1 MDWLNWSIPDISY
14 YLSWYIIL
22 PSILAYIILPFITFL
37 YFCKY
42 SRGSF
47 KWYQG
52 ILYIALSIGLHG
64 IKLWFQI
71 PGSLCLTA
79 EILLLAGSGVI
90 VLKRKW
96 TECLMVSVLI
106 ISLLNVCNGLMG
118 WLSHRLLF
126 PIVFEHENLIIPSDA
141 VRELCRIVFVLCL
154 FTIILSRFGPSLME
168 TNRQTLFQLT
178 IPVFF
183 ISLVERIIQETFY
196 GDVIEVDYYT
206 HEVFPVVAVDHIEL
220 LFLQIFA
227 CICLVMMLF
236 AYEKIIKILHA
247 EQKAQLLERQAAEQ
261 EIYIQEAMMRY
272 KQTRS
277 FRHDIKNHLTVLAEL
292 LKTDQKDKACEYLS
306 NLEQVSVGLSYPVNT
321 GNIAVDAL
329 LGSKLSIAEQKKI
342 RICCE
347 LTIPGDNDMKDMDWC
362 IILSNALDNA
372 MKACEDVS
380 EEERYIH
387 IKSRKKGNFYL
398 LVIENSCDKAIK
410 KVPKDGTGLCNI
422 RTVMEQHN
430 GTMENTI
437 LNGSYKVKLLFGSLQ
452 H

>member
-1 MDWLNWSIPDISY
+1 MNWSISDISY
-14 YLSWYIIL
+14 FLSWYIVL

-42 SRGSF
+42 SRCSF
-47 KWYQG
+47 QWYQG
-52 ILYIALSIGLHG
+52 ILYIVLSIGLYG

-90 VLKRKW
+90 FLKRKW
-96 TECLMVSVLI
+96 TESLMISVLI
-106 ISLLNVCNGLMG
+106 LSLLNVCNGLMG

-126 PIVFEHENLIIPSDA
+126 PMVFEHEILIMPSDA
-141 VRELCRIVFVLCL
+141 VRELCRILFVLCS

-168 TNRQTLFQLT
+168 TNWQTLFQLT

-183 ISLVERIIQETFY
+183 ISLVERIIQEAFY
-196 GDVIEVDYYT
+196 GDVIEVDHYT
-206 HEVFPVVAVDHIEL
+206 HEILPVVAVDHIEL

-247 EQKAQLLERQAAEQ
+247 EQKVQLLERQAAEQ

-321 GNIAVDAL
+321 GNIAVDVL

-387 IKSRKKGNFYL
+387 IKSKKKGNFYL
-398 LVIENSCDKAIK
+398 LVIENSCDKEIK
-410 KVPKDGTGLCNI
+410 KIPKDGTGLCNI

-437 LNGSYKVKLLFGSLQ
+437 LNGNYKVKLLFGSLQ

>member
-1 MDWLNWSIPDISY
+1 
-14 YLSWYIIL
+14 
-22 PSILAYIILPFITFL
+22 
-37 YFCKY
+37 
-42 SRGSF
+42 
-47 KWYQG
+47 
-52 ILYIALSIGLHG
+52 
-64 IKLWFQI
+64 
-71 PGSLCLTA
+71 
-79 EILLLAGSGVI
+79 
-90 VLKRKW
+90 
-96 TECLMVSVLI
+96 
-106 ISLLNVCNGLMG
+106 MG
-118 WLSHRLLF
+118 WLSYRLLF
-126 PIVFEHENLIIPSDA
+126 PMVFEHEILIMPSDA
-141 VRELCRIVFVLCL
+141 VRELCRILFVLCS

-168 TNRQTLFQLT
+168 TNWQTLFQLT

-183 ISLVERIIQETFY
+183 ISLVERIIQEAFY
-196 GDVIEVDYYT
+196 GDVIEVDHYT
-206 HEVFPVVAVDHIEL
+206 HEILPVVAVDHIEL

-247 EQKAQLLERQAAEQ
+247 EQKVQLLERQAAEQ

-321 GNIAVDAL
+321 GNIAVDVL

-342 RICCE
+342 HICCE

-387 IKSRKKGNFYL
+387 IKSKKKGNFYL
-398 LVIENSCDKAIK
+398 LVIENSCDKGIK
-410 KVPKDGTGLCNI
+410 KIPKDGTGLCNI

-437 LNGSYKVKLLFGSLQ
+437 LNGNYKVKLLFGSLQ

>member
-1 MDWLNWSIPDISY
+1 MNWSISDISY
-14 YLSWYIIL
+14 FLSWYIVL

-42 SRGSF
+42 SRCSF
-47 KWYQG
+47 QWYQS
-52 ILYIALSIGLHG
+52 ILYIALSIGLYG

-90 VLKRKW
+90 FLKRKW
-96 TECLMVSVLI
+96 TESLMISVLI
-106 ISLLNVCNGLMG
+106 LSLLNVCNGLMG

-126 PIVFEHENLIIPSDA
+126 PMVFEHEILIMPSDA
-141 VRELCRIVFVLCL
+141 VRELCRILFVLCS

-168 TNRQTLFQLT
+168 TNWQTLFQLT

-183 ISLVERIIQETFY
+183 ISLVERIIQEAFY
-196 GDVIEVDYYT
+196 GDVIEVDHYT
-206 HEVFPVVAVDHIEL
+206 HEILPVVAVDHIEL

-227 CICLVMMLF
+227 CICLAMMLF

-247 EQKAQLLERQAAEQ
+247 EQKVQLLERQAAEQ

-321 GNIAVDAL
+321 GNIAVDVL

-362 IILSNALDNA
+362 IILLSL
-372 MKACEDVS
+372 
-380 EEERYIH
+380 IH
-387 IKSRKKGNFYL
+387 I
-398 LVIENSCDKAIK
+398 
-410 KVPKDGTGLCNI
+410 
-422 RTVMEQHN
+422 
-430 GTMENTI
+430 
-437 LNGSYKVKLLFGSLQ
+437 
-452 H
+452 